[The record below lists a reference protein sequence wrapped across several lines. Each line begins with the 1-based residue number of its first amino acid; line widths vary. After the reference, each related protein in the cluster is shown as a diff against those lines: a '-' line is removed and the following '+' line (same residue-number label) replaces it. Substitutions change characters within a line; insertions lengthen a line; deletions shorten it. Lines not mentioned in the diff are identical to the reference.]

1 MQHSVTFLPSGIQI
15 LADEKMTLRQAA
27 EQAACLLSSPCG
39 GHGTCGKCK
48 LSWRVA
54 GETRWTESLACQTR
68 IGSDLEVRLP
78 PSLSEEAIAKPLRK
92 RTGQSPSLPKCRSRA
107 TFAQVG
113 EDRASSRL
121 GFATTAEDNRDTSA
135 SANDVPHPSFASD
148 AELGLAV
155 DLGTTSVAAALVPLS
170 DPVCRPFPLSTH
182 NRQQRFGADVIARIG
197 YAQQSREAALELQD
211 AASASIREL
220 VEALCRH
227 HRVTPDRIRA
237 CQIAGNTAMQQLLL
251 GIDCAALCELP
262 FAAAFT
268 VQPPPLPPFRNPFLP
283 PAARLSV
290 MPQLAGFVGGD
301 TTAAILAS
309 ELTERESPVML
320 VDIGTNGEMAL
331 WANDTLFVASTAA
344 GPAFEGAKISCGMR
358 ATCGAIDHVRIA
370 SGKPRPH
377 TIQDVPPVGICG
389 SGILDAVLVLRQLN
403 LLDETG
409 TFTEGDSYALAP
421 SVILTQQD
429 IREFQLAF
437 SAIRSGIDAL
447 LHHANVE
454 ASQLRTLFLAGAFGS
469 FLSMPNAVRL
479 GLLPPCPRIVPIGNA
494 SLNGAIRCLQS
505 EPEKEKA
512 KKLAQIAVPLE
523 LATDPFF
530 TDSFLEHMTIGGG

>member
-15 LADEKMTLRQAA
+15 LADEKMTLKQAA

-68 IGSDLEVRLP
+68 IRSDLEVRLP
-78 PSLSEEAIAKPLRK
+78 PSLS
-92 RTGQSPSLPKCRSRA
+92 
-107 TFAQVG
+107 G
-113 EDRASSRL
+113 ENQEISVSS
-121 GFATTAEDNRDTSA
+121 
-135 SANDVPHPSFASD
+135 NDVPYPSFASD

-155 DLGTTSVAAALVPLS
+155 DLGTTSVAATLVPLS
-170 DPVCRPFPLSTH
+170 DPTCRPFPLSTL

-211 AASASIREL
+211 AATASIREL

-227 HRVTPDRIRA
+227 HRVTPDRIRV

-268 VQPPPLPPFRNPFLP
+268 DQPPPLPSFRNPFLP
-283 PAARLSV
+283 PTVRLTV

-309 ELTERESPVML
+309 ELTEHESPVML

-331 WANDTLFVASTAA
+331 WANNTLFVASTAA

-358 ATCGAIDHVRIA
+358 ATSGAIDHVRIVN
-370 SGKPRPH
+370 GKPQPH

-409 TFTEGDSYALAP
+409 TFMEGDSYALTS

-447 LHHANVE
+447 LHHAHVE
-454 ASQLRTLFLAGAFGS
+454 ASQLHTLFLAGAFGS
-469 FLSMPNAVRL
+469 FLSIPNAVRL
-479 GLLPPCPRIVPIGNA
+479 GLLPSCSRIVPIGNA
-494 SLNGAIRCLQS
+494 SLNGAIRCLRS
-505 EPEKEKA
+505 ETAREKA
-512 KKLAQIAVPLE
+512 KHLAQIAVPLE

-530 TDSFLEHMTIGGG
+530 TDSFLEHMTFSLAASRQ